1 MYKLVRTGAVVA
13 TGLLT
18 ALALTGCG
26 GSSGSGSGSGGGSDQ
41 EGADKSSSAT
51 PAPSGS
57 AGDES
62 GSGSG
67 SGSGADSATG
77 GLKALEGAWAGQTD
91 GKAVVLSVKSGK
103 AVVVADSHV
112 CSGTAKDM
120 GKPMLALT
128 CADGDTGRTMGAI
141 ESNDGKTLVVSWEGG
156 AKDTLAKTDA
166 DSLEGL
172 PDLPTP

>member
-1 MYKLVRTGAVVA
+1 MAKLVRTGAVVA

-26 GSSGSGSGSGGGSDQ
+26 SDSDKG
-41 EGADKSSSAT
+41 GADKSSGSAAT
-51 PAPSGS
+51 PAPAGS
-57 AGDES
+57 ASDD
-62 GSGSG
+62 
-67 SGSGADSATG
+67 SGSGADGATG

-91 GKAVVLSVKSGK
+91 GKAVVLSVASGK

-120 GKPMLALT
+120 GKPTLALT
-128 CADGDTGRTMGAI
+128 CADGNTDRTMGAI
-141 ESNDGKTLVVSWEGG
+141 ESNDGKTVVVSWDGG

>member
-1 MYKLVRTGAVVA
+1 MYKRVRTGAVVA

-18 ALALTGCG
+18 ALALTGC
-26 GSSGSGSGSGGGSDQ
+26 SSDSDK
-41 EGADKSSSAT
+41 EGADKSSGSTAT
-51 PAPSGS
+51 PAPAGS
-57 AGDES
+57 AGDDATA
-62 GSGSG
+62 GT
-67 SGSGADSATG
+67 DDTTG

-91 GKAVVLSVKSGK
+91 GKAVVLSVASGK

-128 CADGDTGRTMGAI
+128 CADGNTDRTMGAI
-141 ESNDGKTLVVSWEGG
+141 ESNDGKTVVVSWDGG
-156 AKDTLAKTDA
+156 TKDKLAKTDA

>member
-1 MYKLVRTGAVVA
+1 MHKLVRTGTVVA

-18 ALALTGCG
+18 AFALTGCG
-26 GSSGSGSGSGGGSDQ
+26 GDSDKGGADSGSGSTVTP
-41 EGADKSSSAT
+41 T
-51 PAPSGS
+51 PAGS
-57 AGDES
+57 AGGAGED
-62 GSGSG
+62 
-67 SGSGADSATG
+67 SGSGADGATG

-91 GKAVVLSVKSGK
+91 GKAVVLSVASGK
-103 AVVVADSHV
+103 AVIVADSHV

-128 CADGDTGRTMGAI
+128 CADGNTDRTMGAI
-141 ESNDGKTLVVSWEGG
+141 ESNDGKTVVVSWDGG

-172 PDLPTP
+172 PDLPDLPTP

>member
-1 MYKLVRTGAVVA
+1 MYKLVRIGAAVA

-26 GSSGSGSGSGGGSDQ
+26 SDSDKGGADKGSGS
-41 EGADKSSSAT
+41 ATT
-51 PAPSGS
+51 PAP
-57 AGDES
+57 AGGASDD
-62 GSGSG
+62 
-67 SGSGADSATG
+67 SGSGADDATG
-77 GLKALEGAWAGQTD
+77 ALKALEGAWAGQTD
-91 GKAVVLSVKSGK
+91 GKTVVLSVASGK

-120 GKPMLALT
+120 GKPMLALK
-128 CADGDTGRTMGAI
+128 CADGNTDRTMGAI
-141 ESNDGKTLVVSWEGG
+141 ESNDGKTVVISWDGG

>member
-1 MYKLVRTGAVVA
+1 MHKRVRTGAVLA

-18 ALALTGCG
+18 VLALTGCSSDSDKESADR
-26 GSSGSGSGSGGGSDQ
+26 SSGST
-41 EGADKSSSAT
+41 AT
-51 PAPSGS
+51 PAPAGS
-57 AGDES
+57 AGDDATS
-62 GSGSG
+62 GT
-67 SGSGADSATG
+67 DDATG

-91 GKAVVLSVKSGK
+91 GKAVVLSVASGK

-128 CADGDTGRTMGAI
+128 CADGDTDRTMGAI
-141 ESNDGKTLVVSWEGG
+141 ESNDGKTVVVSWDGG
-156 AKDTLAKTDA
+156 TKDTLAKTDA

>member
-1 MYKLVRTGAVVA
+1 MHKRVRTGAFVV

-18 ALALTGCG
+18 ALALTGC
-26 GSSGSGSGSGGGSDQ
+26 SSDSDKESVNSGSGST
-41 EGADKSSSAT
+41 AT
-51 PAPSGS
+51 PAPAGS
-57 AGDES
+57 AGDDATS
-62 GSGSG
+62 GT
-67 SGSGADSATG
+67 DDATG

-91 GKAVVLSVKSGK
+91 GKAVVLSVASGK

-128 CADGDTGRTMGAI
+128 CADGNTDRTMGAI
-141 ESNDGKTLVVSWEGG
+141 ESNDGKTVVVSWDGG
-156 AKDTLAKTDA
+156 TKDTLAKTDA

>member
-18 ALALTGCG
+18 ALALTGC
-26 GSSGSGSGSGGGSDQ
+26 SSDSDTD
-41 EGADKSSSAT
+41 GADKSSGSAAT
-51 PAPSGS
+51 PAPV
-57 AGDES
+57 
-62 GSGSG
+62 GSGS
-67 SGSGADSATG
+67 SDPGSGADGATG

-91 GKAVVLSVKSGK
+91 GKAVVLSVASGK

-120 GKPMLALT
+120 GNKPMLALT

-141 ESNDGKTLVVSWEGG
+141 ESNDGKTVVVSWDGG
-156 AKDTLAKTDA
+156 TKDTLAKTDA

>member
-1 MYKLVRTGAVVA
+1 MHKLVRTGAVVA

-26 GSSGSGSGSGGGSDQ
+26 SDGDKDGADKGSGSTATPAPTGSASDGSGSGETG
-41 EGADKSSSAT
+41 
-51 PAPSGS
+51 
-57 AGDES
+57 
-62 GSGSG
+62 
-67 SGSGADSATG
+67 ATG

-91 GKAVVLSVKSGK
+91 GKAVVLSVASGK

-128 CADGDTGRTMGAI
+128 CADGDTDRTMGAI
-141 ESNDGKTLVVSWEGG
+141 ESNDGKTLVVSWDGG

-172 PDLPTP
+172 PDLPIP

>member
-1 MYKLVRTGAVVA
+1 MYRLVRTGAVVA

-26 GSSGSGSGSGGGSDQ
+26 GGSDSDQ
-41 EGADKSSSAT
+41 DGADRSYGAT

-57 AGDES
+57 AGDE
-62 GSGSG
+62 

-91 GKAVVLSVKSGK
+91 GKAVVLSVASGK

-128 CADGDTGRTMGAI
+128 CADGNTDRTMGAV
-141 ESNDGKTLVVSWEGG
+141 ESNDGKTLVVSWDGG

>member
-26 GSSGSGSGSGGGSDQ
+26 GSSGGGSDQ

-57 AGDES
+57 AGDE
-62 GSGSG
+62 SGSG

-156 AKDTLAKTDA
+156 AKDTLAKADA